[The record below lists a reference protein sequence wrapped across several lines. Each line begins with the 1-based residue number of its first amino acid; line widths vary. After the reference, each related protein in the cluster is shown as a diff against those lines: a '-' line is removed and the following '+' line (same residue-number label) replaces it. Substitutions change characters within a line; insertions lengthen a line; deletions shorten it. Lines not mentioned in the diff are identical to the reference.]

1 MVKCSSI
8 ILAGGRGKR
17 MGDQEKAL
25 LQYKGRTLIEHIIDI
40 LDPLV
45 EEIVISVR
53 DARQQSVLE
62 PYIMGRIVVVDQLRG
77 IGPLAGI
84 VEGLRAVK
92 GKYTFIT
99 ACDMPHLNAGVV
111 ELLFNRANGHD
122 AALPVHKNKRF
133 EPLHAVYCSGPM
145 LVATQKAIEMNEGFI
160 LAPISELGDV
170 VVVGT
175 KEIREIDAKLGT
187 FINVNTW
194 EDVERMGKGL

>member
-1 MVKCSSI
+1 MVKRSSI

-25 LQYKGRTLIEHIIDI
+25 LQYRGRTLIEHIINV

-53 DARQQSVLE
+53 NARQQSVLE
-62 PYIMGRIVVVDQLRG
+62 PYINDRIVVMDQFRG

-84 VEGLRAVK
+84 VEGLKVVK
-92 GKYTFIT
+92 GKYTFLT

-111 ELLFNRANGHD
+111 ELLFNTAIGHD
-122 AALPVHKNKRF
+122 AALPVHDNKRF

-145 LVATQKAIEMNEGFI
+145 LAATQKAIEMNEGFI
-160 LAPISELGDV
+160 LAPISELEDV
-170 VVVGT
+170 VVVGME
-175 KEIREIDAKLGT
+175 EIQRIDAKLGT

-194 EDVERMGKGL
+194 EDVERMVKGL

>member
-1 MVKCSSI
+1 MVKRSSI

-17 MGDQEKAL
+17 MGDQEKSL
-25 LQYKGRTLIEHIIDI
+25 LQYKGRTLIERIIDL

-62 PYIMGRIVVVDQLRG
+62 PYINDRVVVIDQFRG

-84 VEGLRAVK
+84 MEGLRIVR
-92 GKYTFIT
+92 GKYTFLT

-111 ELLFNRANGHD
+111 ELLFNMAIGHD
-122 AALPVHKNKRF
+122 AALPVHDNKRF
-133 EPLHAVYCSGPM
+133 EPLHAVYCTGPM
-145 LVATQKAIEMNEGFI
+145 LAATQKAIEMNEGFI
-160 LAPISELGDV
+160 LAPISELEDV
-170 VVVGT
+170 VVVGM
-175 KEIREIDAKLGT
+175 KEIQRIDAKLST

-194 EDVERMGKGL
+194 GDVERMVKGL

>member
-1 MVKCSSI
+1 MVKRSSI

-25 LQYKGRTLIEHIIDI
+25 LQFKGRTLIEHIIDV

-53 DARQQSVLE
+53 DTRQQSVLE
-62 PYIMGRIVVVDQLRG
+62 PCIKGRIVVVDQLKG

-92 GKYTFIT
+92 GEYTFIT

-111 ELLFNRANGHD
+111 KLLFNKANGHD

-160 LAPISELGDV
+160 LAPISELEDV

-175 KEIREIDAKLGT
+175 KEIRKIDAKLGT

-194 EDVERMGKGL
+194 EDVERMVKGL

>member
-1 MVKCSSI
+1 MVKRSSI

-25 LQYKGRTLIEHIIDI
+25 LQYRGRTLIEHIINV

-62 PYIMGRIVVVDQLRG
+62 PYINDRIVVMDQFRG

-84 VEGLRAVK
+84 MEGLKVVK
-92 GKYTFIT
+92 GKYTFLT
-99 ACDMPHLNAGVV
+99 ACDMPHLNASVV
-111 ELLFNRANGHD
+111 ELLFNTAIGHD
-122 AALPVHKNKRF
+122 AALPVHDNKRF

-145 LVATQKAIEMNEGFI
+145 LAATQKAIEMNEGFI
-160 LAPISELGDV
+160 LAPISELEDV
-170 VVVGT
+170 VVVGME
-175 KEIREIDAKLGT
+175 EIQRIDAKLGT

-194 EDVERMGKGL
+194 EDVERMVKGL

>member
-1 MVKCSSI
+1 MVKRSSI

-25 LQYKGRTLIEHIIDI
+25 LQYRGRTLIEHIINV

-62 PYIMGRIVVVDQLRG
+62 PYINDRVVVMDQFRG

-84 VEGLRAVK
+84 MEGLKVVK
-92 GKYTFIT
+92 GKYTFLT

-111 ELLFNRANGHD
+111 ELLFNTVIGHD
-122 AALPVHKNKRF
+122 AALPVHDNKRF

-145 LVATQKAIEMNEGFI
+145 LAATQKAIEMNEGFI
-160 LAPISELGDV
+160 LAPISELEDV
-170 VVVGT
+170 VVVGME
-175 KEIREIDAKLGT
+175 EIQRIEAKLGT

-194 EDVERMGKGL
+194 EDVERMVKGL